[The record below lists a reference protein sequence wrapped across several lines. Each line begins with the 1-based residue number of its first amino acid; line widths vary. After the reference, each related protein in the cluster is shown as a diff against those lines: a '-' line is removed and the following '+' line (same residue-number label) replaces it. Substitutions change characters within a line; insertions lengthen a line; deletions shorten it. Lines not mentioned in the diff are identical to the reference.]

1 MNLEHVFQYCGQA
14 LLQRLNKIHIL
25 LIVKSKDDFEV
36 NFLHFAAQNG
46 EHKYLATIDFKR
58 HLLTIST

>member
-1 MNLEHVFQYCGQA
+1 MVLEHVFQYCGQA

-46 EHKYLATIDFKR
+46 EHKYLTTIDFNVDFFAPK
-58 HLLTIST
+58 

>member
-1 MNLEHVFQYCGQA
+1 MVLEHVFQYCGQA

-36 NFLHFAAQNG
+36 NYLHFAAQNG
-46 EHKYLATIDFKR
+46 EHKYLATIDFNVDFFAPK
-58 HLLTIST
+58 